1 MTTLAKNESKG
12 MADRRPGRAGPFRSS
27 DSRTITLLVVFAL
40 LTIYFHFASHGIFF
54 SPRNIS
60 LLLRQAS
67 IAAVVAAGVSILIVM
82 GEIDLS
88 IGSAVYL
95 CSVVAAAL
103 QTYYGAGTLET
114 VVATILVGVALGAW
128 QGAWVVAV
136 SIPSFVVTLSGL
148 LAFRGFGY
156 WLSNA
161 QTIAPVTKAFSAL
174 SEGFIDKTVSYV
186 MLVVVLALG
195 AASILAGYRRAAQ
208 EGRENAARTGLA
220 LIALIGAV
228 GGLAWAFGGFLGIP
242 EALIWVGVIGTLL
255 TALMARTKFGRNA
268 YLVGA
273 NREAAV
279 LAGIL
284 PRTAADAWLHFDGFS
299 LWRRRRPDHR
309 SPRRRHRELRPVP
322 RA

>member
-1 MTTLAKNESKG
+1 MTTVAKNESKG
-12 MADRRPGRAGPFRSS
+12 MADRRSRLTGAFRSS
-27 DSRTITLLVVFAL
+27 DSRTITLLVVLVL

-95 CSVVAAAL
+95 CSVVAAGL

-114 VVATILVGVALGAW
+114 VATTILVGVVLGAW

-156 WLSNA
+156 SLSNA

-174 SEGFIDKTVSYV
+174 SEGFLDKTVSYL
-186 MLVVVLALG
+186 MLAVVFALG
-195 AASILAGYRRAAQ
+195 AVNIIAGYRRTAH
-208 EGRENAARTGLA
+208 EGRENAGRTGLA
-220 LIALIGAV
+220 LFALIGAV

-242 EALIWVGVIGTLL
+242 EALIGS
-255 TALMARTKFGRNA
+255 ASSA
-268 YLVGA
+268 
-273 NREAAV
+273 
-279 LAGIL
+279 
-284 PRTAADAWLHFDGFS
+284 PC
-299 LWRRRRPDHR
+299 
-309 SPRRRHRELRPVP
+309 
-322 RA
+322 